1 MPDCEEGSDEGY
13 VLLTNG
19 MSEQR
24 MAVPAQAEAKRGAE
38 LTWYVRDATPEI
50 STTLRWLASLPFID
64 NTWFGF

>member
-1 MPDCEEGSDEGY
+1 
-13 VLLTNG
+13 